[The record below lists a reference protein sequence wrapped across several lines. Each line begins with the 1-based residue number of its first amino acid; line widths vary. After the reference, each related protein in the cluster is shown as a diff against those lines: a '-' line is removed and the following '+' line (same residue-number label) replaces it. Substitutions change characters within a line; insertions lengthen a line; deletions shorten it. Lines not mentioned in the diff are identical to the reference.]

1 MFDRDADNG
10 TVVALRVDVLWIDF
24 QSPEPERE
32 LLEALAGKYRL
43 VRSQPD
49 ELLLYDVGA
58 PGLIIMETDIPDE
71 LVLKLFQALKL
82 RFPRTPVILLSR
94 TIALELALWAI
105 KVRVWDLVHTPLD
118 PVSRQELR
126 GRLDKLLL
134 QLRRPDEARKAIV
147 SSASIPPLSP
157 QTGDKHGLAR
167 LHPALEIIRLDF
179 NRHLSEPVLAQSCA
193 MSVHH
198 FSRTFSKLMGLPL
211 QEYIVRI
218 RLEAAASLLLSSNRP
233 VSTIALDVGFNDA
246 SYFSRAFKKHY
257 QLSPSEYRANKGRG
271 GQVDKASVLK
281 LISSSAAS

>member
-118 PVSRQELR
+118 QVSRQELL

-167 LHPALEIIRLDF
+167 LQPALEIIRLDF
-179 NRHLSEPVLAQSCA
+179 NRHLSEPVLAKSCA

-218 RLEAAASLLLSSNRP
+218 RLEAATNLLLSSNRP

-257 QLSPSEYRANKGRG
+257 QLSPSEYRANKGHG
-271 GQVDKASVLK
+271 DQVDKVSVLK
-281 LISSSAAS
+281 LITR

>member
-1 MFDRDADNG
+1 MFDRDADNE
-10 TVVALRVDVLWIDF
+10 TVVTLHVDVLWIDF
-24 QSPEPERE
+24 QSREPERE

-49 ELLLYDVGA
+49 ELLLYNVGT
-58 PGLIIMETDIPDE
+58 PGLIIMESDIPNE
-71 LVLKLFQALKL
+71 LVLKLYQALKL

-105 KVRVWDLVHTPLD
+105 KVRVWDLVHTPLNQD
-118 PVSRQELR
+118 NRQELL

-134 QLRRPDEARKAIV
+134 QLRRKDEARKAIV
-147 SSASIPPLSP
+147 SSAPIPPLGP
-157 QTGDKHGLAR
+157 QSWDKHGLAR
-167 LHPALEIIRLDF
+167 LQPALEIIRLNF
-179 NRHLSEPVLAQSCA
+179 NRQLSEPVLAQSCS

-198 FSRTFSKLMGLPL
+198 FSRTFSKLIGLPL

-218 RLEAAASLLLSSNRP
+218 RLEAATNLLLSSNRP

-257 QLSPSEYRANKGRG
+257 QVSPSEYRVNKDHGDP
-271 GQVDKASVLK
+271 VDKVSVLK
-281 LISSSAAS
+281 LISS